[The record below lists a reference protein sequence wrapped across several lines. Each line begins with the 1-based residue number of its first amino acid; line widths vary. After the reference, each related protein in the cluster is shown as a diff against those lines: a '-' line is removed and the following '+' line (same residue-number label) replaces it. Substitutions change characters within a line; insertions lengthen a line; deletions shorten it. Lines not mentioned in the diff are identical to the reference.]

1 MQNTTT
7 LPGFDIA
14 LNDFLEVVW
23 AAFQK
28 QNEQMK
34 MSDYY
39 VKPTVM
45 QGSKNLRIVT
55 THGGNN
61 ATGSRSVYCFVEKST
76 GNILKASG
84 WKSPAKGARGNIFN
98 KETYKNA
105 DCYGGAW
112 YK

>member
-1 MQNTTT
+1 MQNTET

-14 LNDFLEVVW
+14 INDFLEVVW

-28 QNEQMK
+28 QNEAMPA
-34 MSDYY
+34 MPNYY
-39 VKPTVM
+39 AKPTVM
-45 QGSKNLRIVT
+45 QGSKNLRIVAT
-55 THGGNN
+55 TAGN
-61 ATGSRSVYCFVEKST
+61 RSVYCFVEKST
-76 GNILKASG
+76 GNILKAAG
-84 WKSPAKGARGNIFN
+84 WKAPAKGARGNIFN